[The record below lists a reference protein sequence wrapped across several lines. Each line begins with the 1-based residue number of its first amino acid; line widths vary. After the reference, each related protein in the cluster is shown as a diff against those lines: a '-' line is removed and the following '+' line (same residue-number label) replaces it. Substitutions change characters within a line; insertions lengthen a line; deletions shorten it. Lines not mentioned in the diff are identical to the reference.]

1 VRDAHEESLEE
12 RLDRLEREL
21 TGRREGRISVQGVD
35 IKLGDAETDVSVSN
49 TLDDMRTRRCRD
61 AGPLQKVEEQSKSV
75 G

>member
-1 VRDAHEESLEE
+1 MRDAHEESLEE

-21 TGRREGRISVQGVD
+21 TGKREGRISVQEVD

-61 AGPLQKVEEQSKSV
+61 GGPLQKVEEQSKSV